1 MPHSIAHGATRRIPQ
16 ASMNTA
22 RPPGAAAVHGEAFD
36 LLPGAVAVGLAGDQ
50 FRTLL
55 GSCVSV
61 ILTDPRRSIGAMCH
75 IVHVGRPN
83 TANARNTAYGAP
95 AMTEL
100 FARVQQLGIN
110 PVLCQAYVF
119 GGGNM
124 FPNVFNEHHVGDA
137 NGRWVMDFL
146 HARNMQVLDSNLGG
160 NGHRKISWTVGP
172 REPVVEFV
180 VSQSG
185 NQQ

>member
-1 MPHSIAHGATRRIPQ
+1 MPHDQLRTVQPSTSANQHEHRAPT
-16 ASMNTA
+16 
-22 RPPGAAAVHGEAFD
+22 GAAAVVGEAFD
-36 LLPGAVAVGLAGDQ
+36 LLPGAVAVELAGDR

-55 GSCVSV
+55 GSLCQR
-61 ILTDPRRSIGAMCH
+61 DPDRPAAQHRR
-75 IVHVGRPN
+75 HVPHRARRRPD

-119 GGGNM
+119 GGSNM
-124 FPNVFNEHHVGDA
+124 FPNVFQRAPRGGCEWPLGHGFPARAQHAGA
-137 NGRWVMDFL
+137 GQQPRRNGY
-146 HARNMQVLDSNLGG
+146 
-160 NGHRKISWTVGP
+160 RKISWTVGP

-180 VSQSG
+180 VNRCG
-185 NQQ
+185 NRR